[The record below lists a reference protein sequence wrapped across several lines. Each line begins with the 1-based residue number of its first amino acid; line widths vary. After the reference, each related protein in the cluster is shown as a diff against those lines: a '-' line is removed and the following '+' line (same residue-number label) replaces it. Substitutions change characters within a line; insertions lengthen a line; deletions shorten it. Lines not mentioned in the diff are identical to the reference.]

1 LLGECRNIINPL
13 KNEERRME
21 EGTIFM
27 KHVKK
32 KNLQLVGSQAVPT
45 CPSGV
50 GRLEER
56 LALG

>member
-1 LLGECRNIINPL
+1 
-13 KNEERRME
+13 ME